1 MRLSSIQPN
10 YRNPASLKPSGIRFG
25 HAPKPQPENTREW
38 FSDLFFPR
46 KETPCNDSACTDHD
60 HENSALKDKNM
71 VEKVCLWFKE
81 LADGFWKDLKIIY
94 ERLTLKPNQSTESSS
109 KKQST

>member
-1 MRLSSIQPN
+1 MNLPSLQPN

-25 HAPKPQPENTREW
+25 HTAKPQPENTQEW
-38 FSDLFFPR
+38 LSDFFFPR
-46 KETPCNDSACTDHD
+46 KETPCNDSACTEHD

-81 LADGFWKDLKIIY
+81 LADGFRKDVQVIFKY
-94 ERLTLKPNQSTESSS
+94 FTQKSSQSTESSS
-109 KKQST
+109 KKQSA